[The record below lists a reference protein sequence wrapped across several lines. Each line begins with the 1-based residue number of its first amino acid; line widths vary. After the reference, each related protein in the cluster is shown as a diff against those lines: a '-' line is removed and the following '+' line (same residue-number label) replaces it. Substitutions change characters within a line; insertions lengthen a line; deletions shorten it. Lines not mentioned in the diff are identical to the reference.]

1 MLVLTLQIPEVCYFP
16 AHRLSSL
23 VIKKPLTVTAR
34 FHSTPGSICDA
45 FISDFS
51 TKLQEEIQSDKA
63 TRPLN
68 CSLYSVMMN
77 I

>member
-1 MLVLTLQIPEVCYFP
+1 MLLLMLQTPEVRCFP
-16 AHRLSSL
+16 PHRLSSL
-23 VIKKPLTVTAR
+23 VIKKPLTVAAC
-34 FHSTPGSICDA
+34 FNITPDLICDA

-51 TKLQEEIQSDKA
+51 TKLQEEIQSDVA

-68 CSLYSVMMN
+68 CSLYSVMMS